1 MKVIRGELLVTRS
14 IYLALN
20 VEHTTD
26 FFLDQVSDLAP
37 TTTHFFEE
45 SSVVK
50 TTSRRYV
57 KMHHSE
63 NQGMKF
69 RDTHQMLILLGKC
82 LIFWKTGRWGKLVAT
97 GGWIVSKNYQANVT
111 DFRYLQNKDDVS

>member
-63 NQGMKF
+63 NQGMEF
-69 RDTHQMLILLGKC
+69 RDTHQMLILLGN
-82 LIFWKTGRWGKLVAT
+82 FWYFGKLVAEVRRSQPEV
-97 GGWIVSKNYQANVT
+97 GLYQKT
-111 DFRYLQNKDDVS
+111 TKQTLPTSDT